1 MNVTQ
6 GQDRI
11 LFINIVLGFIFFSLK
26 KRRTDHEC
34 GRLFIEGN
42 YPINRQKNTETATV
56 IPTKSHN
63 R

>member
-6 GQDRI
+6 KQDAI
-11 LFINIVLGFIFFSLK
+11 LTSYRVSFFFLEK
-26 KRRTDHEC
+26 KRTDHEC

-42 YPINRQKNTETATV
+42 YPINRQKNRETATV

>member
-11 LFINIVLGFIFFSLK
+11 LFINIVLGFIFFLEK